1 MKRIFR
7 ISVSVL
13 LVVLITVGNISGAFH
28 TKHQK
33 NHISD
38 VGGSVDH
45 WVGENELFSEIEEKE
60 SGLNPSFTFNLTAFG
75 VYQEEIILDLC
86 AFDRSNKTPGFIL
99 FRKLLI

>member
-1 MKRIFR
+1 MKRTFQF
-7 ISVSVL
+7 SLSVL
-13 LVVLITVGNISGAFH
+13 LVVLITLGNISGAFH

-38 VGGSVDH
+38 VGGSVEH
-45 WVGENELFSEIEEKE
+45 WVGENELFLEIEEKE
-60 SGLNPSFTFNLTAFG
+60 SGLNPSFTINLTAFS

-86 AFDRSNKTPGFIL
+86 AFDRSDKTPGFIL